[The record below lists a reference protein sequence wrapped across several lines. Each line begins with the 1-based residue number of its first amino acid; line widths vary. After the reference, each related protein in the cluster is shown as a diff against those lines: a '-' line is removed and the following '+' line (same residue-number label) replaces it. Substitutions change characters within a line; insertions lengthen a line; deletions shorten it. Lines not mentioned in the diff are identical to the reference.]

1 MELPN
6 IGKNCSLST
15 CNQLDFLP
23 IICDCCKK
31 TFCKEHAHY
40 DNHVCPTATLKDRRA
55 PTCPLCN
62 KIVSILPH
70 ESIDQK
76 VNDHIENDC
85 KSDLAK
91 HTRSQRCIAKGCKN
105 RELVPVLC
113 SLCKQIVCLR
123 HRHESNHNCPG
134 ENVRKKRNEAFGK
147 STIPSRISP
156 ISYNGMN
163 ENEAIAAALKASADH
178 LKTNQLESKSGLTE
192 QEQEDFVLAQA
203 LAQSQIDEQ
212 ERQRRVNSQKNES
225 NCVIN

>member
-1 MELPN
+1 SCFLTSDVKFRWKFKIYFKKKKNIEKRMELPN
-6 IGKNCSLST
+6 VGKNCSLST

-134 ENVRKKRNEAFGK
+134 ENVKKKRMK
-147 STIPSRISP
+147 LL
-156 ISYNGMN
+156 
-163 ENEAIAAALKASADH
+163 ENLQF
-178 LKTNQLESKSGLTE
+178 LLEYHQYPTME
-192 QEQEDFVLAQA
+192 
-203 LAQSQIDEQ
+203 
-212 ERQRRVNSQKNES
+212 
-225 NCVIN
+225 